1 MNPSRSGALS
11 APVQPFTFHDTTLD
25 VARDNGDLWVSIRRV
40 CEALGLSRPAQQR
53 KLKEKTWAR
62 VTVIGATGA
71 MNAPVGADGNPH
83 EQLYIH
89 LDALPMWLATIE
101 PSRVSS
107 EARPRLERFQLECA
121 RALRDHFFGSSGHA
135 AASAAAD
142 LLDEHLERRSGAEH
156 VARLEHAVATARA
169 STQEAARAALGA
181 FLFETESPRFVHR
194 ALETKIL
201 VELARYCAE
210 TDGGHAGAT
219 DLQLTAAT
227 ITQANVIQ
235 RARRDRRDGWFVD
248 APPRAAGLMTLHSPE
263 DHDEHQV
270 VAALADV
277 AGAREW
283 TAAELLGELAKR
295 DGHPNFR
302 GSAKSL
308 GRLLARYR
316 DHMVNGRALRARR
329 SPHAGMLL
337 WRFEDLPPAS

>member
-1 MNPSRSGALS
+1 MKPTRSAALS
-11 APVQPFTFHDTTLD
+11 APVQPFPFHDTTLD

-40 CEALGLSRPAQQR
+40 CEALGIAVQGQLTKLRGKPWAGITMIVTPSSSGDQR
-53 KLKEKTWAR
+53 TAYL
-62 VTVIGATGA
+62 
-71 MNAPVGADGNPH
+71 
-83 EQLYIH
+83 H

-101 PSRVSS
+101 PSRVSA
-107 EARPRLERFQLECA
+107 EARPRLERFQIECA
-121 RALRDHFFGSSGHA
+121 RTLRDHFFGSSGHSA
-135 AASAAAD
+135 APAAAD

-316 DHMVNGRALRARR
+316 DHVVNGRALRARR